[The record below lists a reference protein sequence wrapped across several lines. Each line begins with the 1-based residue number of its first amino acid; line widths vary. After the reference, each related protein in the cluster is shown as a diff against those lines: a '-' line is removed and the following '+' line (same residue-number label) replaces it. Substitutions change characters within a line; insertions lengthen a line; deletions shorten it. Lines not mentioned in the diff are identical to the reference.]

1 MYMYIYITLYY
12 SQYAGEYLY
21 TYCMFNDVTV
31 CLLVF
36 SQHLGPAE
44 ANFTDLAE
52 LISRIDY
59 TLPKMFVETGQCHV
73 VVGGTVLLCVTSI
86 TA

>member
-1 MYMYIYITLYY
+1 MHYTIPN
-12 SQYAGEYLY
+12 AGAYL
-21 TYCMFNDVTV
+21 CAVCSVRDVTV